1 MGAAETVGARGD
13 SGGRGVCWGRRA
25 GVGAGGEV
33 ERELEEVERRMV
45 DLVKERE
52 ERCRR
57 IMDRRVQQVHTL
69 QELGKQY

>member
-1 MGAAETVGARGD
+1 MCLKKESQTRTGF
-13 SGGRGVCWGRRA
+13 GRG
-25 GVGAGGEV
+25 GGEV

-69 QELGKQY
+69 QELGKHY

>member
-1 MGAAETVGARGD
+1 M
-13 SGGRGVCWGRRA
+13 
-25 GVGAGGEV
+25 

-45 DLVKERE
+45 ELLKDRE

-69 QELGKQY
+69 QELGNTAGPHPPGVR

>member
-1 MGAAETVGARGD
+1 MLLQAESLQRGL
-13 SGGRGVCWGRRA
+13 V
-25 GVGAGGEV
+25 GVGEGGEV

-57 IMDRRVQQVHTL
+57 ILDRRVQQVHTL
-69 QELGKQY
+69 QELGKHY